1 MSAEVLQIIKRPLI
15 TEKGT
20 GHLEAN
26 VYSFEVAPTATKA
39 DIKRAI
45 EKAFKVNVTSVNTI
59 NSRGRARRMGRYVS
73 SIKKWKKALVRV
85 KDGQKIKIFEGA

>member
-20 GHLEAN
+20 ALLESN
-26 VYSFEVAPTATKA
+26 VYSFEVATSATKA

-73 SIKKWKKALVRV
+73 AVKHWKKALVRV